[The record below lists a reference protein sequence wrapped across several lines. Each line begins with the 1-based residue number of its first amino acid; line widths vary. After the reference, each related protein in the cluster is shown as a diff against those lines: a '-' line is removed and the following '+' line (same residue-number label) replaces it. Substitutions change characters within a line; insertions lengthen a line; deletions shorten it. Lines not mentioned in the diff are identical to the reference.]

1 MSFFRLVRIVGIAVA
16 FFVAFNVSQ
25 AATAARNA
33 GQTVPG
39 MGIAIGALSVFF
51 LIGAIVTEQTQGEEM
66 NPRKDLL
73 WGLSSGGFAIVASR
87 LLA

>member
-1 MSFFRLVRIVGIAVA
+1 MKILRVVRSVGIAVA
-16 FFVAFNVSQ
+16 FFVAFNASQ

-39 MGIAIGALSVFF
+39 IGIAIAALSLFF
-51 LIGAIVTEQTQGEEM
+51 LMGAIVTEKTQGDEM

-73 WGLSSGGFAIVASR
+73 WGLSSGGLAIVAARMVS
-87 LLA
+87 

>member
-1 MSFFRLVRIVGIAVA
+1 VSLFRLVRIVGFAVA

-33 GQTVPG
+33 GETVPG
-39 MGIAIGALSVFF
+39 IGIAIFVLALFF
-51 LIGAIVTEQTQGEEM
+51 LLGAVVTEKTQGEEM

-73 WGLSSGGFAIVASR
+73 WGLSSGGLAIVAGRMLS
-87 LLA
+87 

>member
-73 WGLSSGGFAIVASR
+73 WGLSSGGLAIVASR

>member
-1 MSFFRLVRIVGIAVA
+1 MSFFRLARIVGIAVA
-16 FFVAFNVSQ
+16 FFVAFNASQ

-39 MGIAIGALSVFF
+39 IGIAIGALSVFF
-51 LIGAIVTEQTQGEEM
+51 LVGAIAIEKTQGEEM

-73 WGLSSGGFAIVASR
+73 WGLSSGGLAIVAIRMLS
-87 LLA
+87 

>member
-1 MSFFRLVRIVGIAVA
+1 MTFFRLARIVGFAVA

-25 AATAARNA
+25 AATAARNQ

-39 MGIAIGALSVFF
+39 IGIAIFVLSLFF
-51 LIGAIVTEQTQGEEM
+51 LIGAVAMEKTQDEEM

-73 WGLSSGGFAIVASR
+73 WGLSSGGLAIVAGR
-87 LLA
+87 LLS

>member
-1 MSFFRLVRIVGIAVA
+1 MSFFRLVRIAGFAVA
-16 FFVAFNVSQ
+16 FFVAFSVSQ

-39 MGIAIGALSVFF
+39 IGIAIGALSVFF
-51 LIGAIVTEQTQGEEM
+51 LIGAIVTEKTQDEEM

-73 WGLSSGGFAIVASR
+73 WGLGGGGMAIVISR
-87 LLA
+87 LFI